1 MEGGVQCPW
10 HGMFHITSH
19 LSSWVRAATATGSS
33 LRNCRGCAK
42 VVMRRSWAGELC
54 VPPPSPRAHSCS
66 NTPWR
71 EAKEFS
77 YLGLPYLHRQLGA
90 ESRSGMESA
99 RVQPWPAALW
109 HRGVGAAPLPRQ
121 WLLLFVCQENNPIY
135 VTPCEAFRGMNIQL
149 FLQIGSSV
157 TCGD

>member
-90 ESRSGMESA
+90 ESRSGSGVCPSSA
-99 RVQPWPAALW
+99 VAGGSLAG
-109 HRGVGAAPLPRQ
+109 GVGAAALPRQ

-135 VTPCEAFRGMNIQL
+135 VTPREAFRGMNIQL